1 MSLAMYASPI
11 NDMNDTLLPEQQQNQ
26 QQRRSRTQRNRN
38 EKVNSVIKTLR
49 NLPPINHY
57 DDNTN
62 NLGDFTPMEPPKSIG
77 ATKTQ
82 EKENNN
88 NNNNND
94 DNDSNPPVIPMFQR
108 DGFQGY
114 SNQENTDNNN
124 ILSSDVA
131 IKKLNYV
138 ISLLEEQ
145 QDSKTSNI
153 AEEVVLYFF
162 LGIFIIFIVDSFV
175 KVGKYIR

>member
-57 DDNTN
+57 DDSTN

-82 EKENNN
+82 EKDNNN
-88 NNNNND
+88 STNDNN
-94 DNDSNPPVIPMFQR
+94 SVPPVIPMFQR
-108 DGFQGY
+108 DGFQVY
-114 SNQENTDNNN
+114 NEENSDNNN